1 MVFAVTSGK
10 GGVGKTNIAVNLAY
24 HLAQR
29 GQRVVVFDADLSLAN
44 VDIMLGIAPK
54 YNLFHV
60 LYDGVPLQKVLYPTQ
75 YGFSILPAASGVR
88 EMMELNNGQK
98 LDLLSEME
106 TISDGIDYLLVD
118 TGAGISDTIL
128 YFNMAAQQRLVV
140 LTPDPTSLTD
150 AYALIKV
157 LYIKH
162 KINDF
167 KIIVNIAEDY
177 TMAQDVFMRL
187 QSACDNFL
195 DSILLEMVGFIPR
208 DVNLRNA
215 VMSQELLSAMYTDTP
230 SCAAIGAIAS
240 KILNWNIRV
249 NLDGNIKF
257 FWKKLLFR

>member
-1 MVFAVTSGK
+1 MKQSVPMVFTITSGK

-24 HLAQR
+24 HLAKR
-29 GQRVVVFDADLSLAN
+29 GKRVVVFDADLSLAN

-75 YGFSILPAASGVR
+75 YGFSILPAASGIR

-106 TISDGIDYLLVD
+106 TISDGVDYLLVD
-118 TGAGISDTIL
+118 TGAGINDTIL
-128 YFNMAAQQRLVV
+128 YFNMAVQQRLVV

-167 KIIVNIAEDY
+167 NDIRYE
-177 TMAQDVFMRL
+177 
-187 QSACDNFL
+187 
-195 DSILLEMVGFIPR
+195 VGCFY
-208 DVNLRNA
+208 A
-215 VMSQELLSAMYTDTP
+215 ST
-230 SCAAIGAIAS
+230 IG
-240 KILNWNIRV
+240 V
-249 NLDGNIKF
+249 
-257 FWKKLLFR
+257 